1 MRICWLPYGKKGWR
15 LYDLEKNKF
24 VVSRDVVFQETVF
37 PFATDNTSSPIV
49 SPSMLPPFTIFHDED
64 WIPLQPA
71 VSLTSPVDTPVSTS
85 PPSLSPLPLTQTPAP
100 ISTSPLVSLISSSN
114 SSQSS
119 PTTHVPSSSSSS
131 QTTPPSSPE

>member
-100 ISTSPLVSLISSSN
+100 ISN

-119 PTTHVPSSSSSS
+119 PTTPVPSSSSSS